1 MALELQVE
9 SLQLELDQYKEFQNL
24 KKDNDNLQDL
34 VS

>member
-24 KKDNDNLQDL
+24 KKDNDNL
-34 VS
+34 